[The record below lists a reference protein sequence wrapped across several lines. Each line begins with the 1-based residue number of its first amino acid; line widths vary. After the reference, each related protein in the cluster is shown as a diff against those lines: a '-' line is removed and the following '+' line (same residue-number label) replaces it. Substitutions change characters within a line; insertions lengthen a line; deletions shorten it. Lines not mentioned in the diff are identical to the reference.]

1 MRKDAEKAALRAIR
15 DAHSLAAF
23 SVSKEDLERAKT
35 LDDLM
40 EALGWRLLRGSDQAI
55 RGIHYQGDDY
65 LGNEEGLFEALAPY
79 VEPGSVIDVWYDE
92 TPKRF
97 KFTGR
102 TLVERRIKPDMFE
115 EYEEKDDAPP
125 PSRAPVFKDVFRD
138 APKTRRPYAPSQTFA
153 PGEWLEHSKF
163 GPGLV
168 MKAPEPGKVRV
179 LFADSERVLLQGRAG

>member
-1 MRKDAEKAALRAIR
+1 MRKDAERAALRAIR

-23 SVSKEDLERAKT
+23 SVSKEDLDRAKT
-35 LDDLM
+35 LDDVM
-40 EALGWRLLRGSDQAI
+40 EALGWRLLRGAEGNI
-55 RGIHYQGDDY
+55 RGVHYEGDDY

-102 TLVERRIKPDMFE
+102 TLVERRIKPDLFK
-115 EYEEKDDAPP
+115 EYEDEDDEPP
-125 PSRAPVFKDVFRD
+125 PSRAPVFKDVYRE
-138 APKTRRPYAPSQTFA
+138 APKARRAYAPSETFS
-153 PGEWLEHSKF
+153 PGEWIEHAKF

-168 MKAPEPGKVRV
+168 MKSAEPGKVRV
-179 LFADSERVLLQGRAG
+179 LFADSERVLLQGRS